1 MTNANKEIEQL
12 RAIIE
17 KRQKAYTLSLENTK
31 KAALDFAS
39 KKFKNQSFELV
50 LLFKKE
56 ALKML
61 EKYTYL
67 RDELTK
73 REELLCRATKYSVLQ
88 E

>member
-1 MTNANKEIEQL
+1 MTDANKELDRL
-12 RAIIE
+12 RSLLE

-67 RDELTK
+67 RDELSK
-73 REELLCRATKYSVLQ
+73 REDLLCRATKYSVL
-88 E
+88 